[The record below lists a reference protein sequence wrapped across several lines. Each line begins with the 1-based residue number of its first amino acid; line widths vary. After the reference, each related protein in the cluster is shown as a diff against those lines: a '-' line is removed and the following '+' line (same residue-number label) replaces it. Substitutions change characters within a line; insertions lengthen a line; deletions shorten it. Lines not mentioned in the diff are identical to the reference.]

1 MKNIRRPPTALFI
14 TICAIMIGI
23 VTAGWLLWPVPS
35 SLNIKIVVTLWP
47 LIACLLC
54 KRFLL
59 RDIGGEYIL
68 LAAWCTVTLGAICNG
83 WYYTTAMGGTVSDP
97 VFANYDSMRDWE
109 HSSALLAGESAL
121 ATYGYIVRLLRLAY
135 DDVMAVIGFNVMCYL
150 LTIVII
156 GRITFELT
164 EDKRTVVIS
173 MLMTALI
180 AYLWAQ
186 ATTVIKDA
194 PVALCMS
201 VLTLLFIRWRRL
213 DEDRVGYI
221 FGVFTLMIL
230 AFLRIN
236 AMFMVA
242 LMAVVICTGTGKK
255 KTYLVFMI
263 VVCCF
268 AAYLIAALAGV
279 HNPSPISLIA
289 VAPDAEAVMA
299 DQHTAP
305 WDNMLGGDYTA
316 LPLYMKLLWLPASV
330 VLQFLLP
337 FPWDFESA
345 YIFGPAKIFAR
356 IGVVW
361 YYCGALLLWWLAKQ
375 WRQASGTTR
384 RVVLCGILLTIITAY
399 MNSGRASRYCL
410 AYLPML
416 LPASAMACNYLRQP
430 SMRRW
435 LIIFTVLLIA
445 TLLICYHLHKPWI

>member
-1 MKNIRRPPTALFI
+1 
-14 TICAIMIGI
+14 MIGI

-35 SLNIKIVVTLWP
+35 SLIVKITVTLLP
-47 LIACLLC
+47 LLVCLLC

-83 WYYTTAMGGTVSDP
+83 WFYTAIMGGTVSDP
-97 VFANYDSMRDWE
+97 MFANYDSMRDWNDG
-109 HSSALLAGESAL
+109 SALINGERPM
-121 ATYGYIVRLLRLAY
+121 ATYGYMVGVLRLVC
-135 DDVMAVIGFNVMCYL
+135 DDVMFVLGVNVMCYL
-150 LTIVII
+150 LTIVLI
-156 GRITFELT
+156 GRITRELT
-164 EDKRTVVIS
+164 DDKRTVFIS

-194 PVALCMS
+194 SVVLCMS
-201 VLTLLFIRWRRL
+201 VLTLLMVRMRHKSSRPWEYI
-213 DEDRVGYI
+213 VGAI
-221 FGVFTLMIL
+221 VLMVL
-230 AFLRIN
+230 AFIRIN
-236 AMFMVA
+236 AMFMIG
-242 LMAVVICTGTGKK
+242 LMAVVMSFGRGENKATAV
-255 KTYLVFMI
+255 LLI
-263 VVCCF
+263 VPACI
-268 AAYLIAALAGV
+268 AAYFIANAAGV
-279 HNPSPISLIA
+279 HTPSPVGLIE
-289 VAPDAEAVMA
+289 VKPECEMVII

-316 LPLYMKLLWLPASV
+316 LPIYMKLLWLPASV
-330 VLQFLLP
+330 ALQFLLP
-337 FPWDFESA
+337 FPWNFESA
-345 YIFGPAKIFAR
+345 YVFGPAKVVSR

-384 RVVLCGILLTIITAY
+384 RVVTCGILLTIITAY
-399 MNSGRASRYCL
+399 LNSGRASRYCL

-435 LIIFTVLLIA
+435 LIIFTVLLTA
-445 TLLICYHLHKPWI
+445 TLLICYHLHQPWI